1 MKMPTSKTFLPGP
14 EGDGLTLDLMLLDKA
29 SAHQIEEVLRRRL
42 DVLCAAQGYVLSE
55 DQSQKVVRE
64 CQEELVQKAK
74 EMARPDPKWVDHLG
88 QIRERGK
95 KLLGLSRGVKE
106 TKESSFPYRVSWAYG
121 EQRPPSRTAYEQQM
135 ALWEALYQDWTDR
148 VASKDYRQR
157 ARSRRMLKWWG
168 VGFTVVM
175 ALPGV
180 WLGAGAA
187 ALVTLMAWFAEQ
199 VHRSLIRKRD
209 EVAVY
214 LKRYRPVSV
223 DPIARQA
230 WLKDPGA
237 AEQVRFIEASQV
249 PYFKK
254 DLEDLNAQMAR
265 GYMERSSLSFSD
277 IQGNS
282 HPVHGGCM
290 GLGEDFELMPWP
302 HPIKPTTGSPRLHCG
317 TDFYAIK

>member
-1 MKMPTSKTFLPGP
+1 MSYSDGLMKPDSCCASPSFPEPSMKMLPSKTSLSGP
-14 EGDGLTLDLMLLDKA
+14 EENGLKLDLMLLDKA

-42 DVLCAAQGYVLSE
+42 DVLCATQGYALSE
-55 DQSQKVVRE
+55 EQSQKVVRD
-64 CQEELVQKAK
+64 CQEELVRKAK
-74 EMARPDPKWVDHLG
+74 EMARPDPKWVDHLV

-95 KLLGLSRGVKE
+95 KLLGMNRGVKE
-106 TKESSFPYRVSWAYG
+106 TKETKEAKEASLSYRVSWAYG

-135 ALWEALYQDWTDR
+135 ALWEVRYQDWTDR

-157 ARSRRMLKWWG
+157 ARSWRMLKWWG
-168 VGFTVVM
+168 IGSSVVM
-175 ALPGV
+175 ALSGV

-187 ALVTLMAWFAEQ
+187 ALVTLMAWGAEQ
-199 VHRSLIRKRD
+199 IHGGLIRKRD

-214 LKRYRPVSV
+214 LKRYQPVSV

-265 GYMERSSLSFSD
+265 GYMERSGLSKSGACSF
-277 IQGNS
+277 N
-282 HPVHGGCM
+282 GGSM
-290 GLGEDFELMPWP
+290 DLGF
-302 HPIKPTTGSPRLHCG
+302 
-317 TDFYAIK
+317 